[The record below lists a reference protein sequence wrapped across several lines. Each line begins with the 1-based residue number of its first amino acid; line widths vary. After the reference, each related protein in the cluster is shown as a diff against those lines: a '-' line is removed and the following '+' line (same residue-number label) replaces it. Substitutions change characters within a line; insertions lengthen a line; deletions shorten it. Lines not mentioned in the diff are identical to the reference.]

1 MWKRIA
7 QKEFGLLKYRAF
19 LLFGAPGSG
28 KGTQGTVLGRVPGY
42 LHIATGELF
51 RNLQVGSQLGRTFL
65 EYSSKGDLVPDDF
78 VVQLWQDYV
87 EKLQQNQRYDPE
99 TETLILDGIPR
110 NLRQAELMEDYI
122 DVRRVYYLDCQDR
135 AVMYLRLQ
143 KRALIENRLDDA
155 SQETISHRLRIYEEE
170 TFPVLQHYSANII
183 RRIDT
188 ARSPVEVLAAIVNDM
203 AEVDLEMSLNG

>member
-1 MWKRIA
+1 M
-7 QKEFGLLKYRAF
+7 KYRAF

-87 EKLQQNQRYDPE
+87 DKLRQNQRYDPE

-170 TFPVLQHYSANII
+170 TFPVLQHYSADII
-183 RRIDT
+183 RRVDT

>member
-1 MWKRIA
+1 M
-7 QKEFGLLKYRAF
+7 KYRAF

-87 EKLQQNQRYDPE
+87 EKLRQNQRYDPE

-170 TFPVLQHYSANII
+170 TFPVLQHYSADII
-183 RRIDT
+183 RSIDT

-203 AEVDLEMSLNG
+203 AEVDLEMSLSG

>member
-1 MWKRIA
+1 
-7 QKEFGLLKYRAF
+7 
-19 LLFGAPGSG
+19 
-28 KGTQGTVLGRVPGY
+28 
-42 LHIATGELF
+42 
-51 RNLQVGSQLGRTFL
+51 
-65 EYSSKGDLVPDDF
+65 
-78 VVQLWQDYV
+78 
-87 EKLQQNQRYDPE
+87 
-99 TETLILDGIPR
+99 
-110 NLRQAELMEDYI
+110 MEDYI

-170 TFPVLQHYSANII
+170 TFPVLQHYSADII